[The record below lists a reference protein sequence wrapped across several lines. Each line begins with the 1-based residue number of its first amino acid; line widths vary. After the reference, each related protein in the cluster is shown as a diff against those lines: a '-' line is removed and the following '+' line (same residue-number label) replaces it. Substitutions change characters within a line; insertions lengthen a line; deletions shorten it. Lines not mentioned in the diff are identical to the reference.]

1 MSNSDTV
8 RVRFAPSPTG
18 FFHVGG
24 ARTALFNWLFARQ
37 RGGQVILRIEDTDRT
52 RYEPDALPD
61 LLSSLRWLGLNWDEG
76 PEVGGAYGPYFQ
88 SDRLPLYHQYAQALV
103 DCGAAYRCYCTP
115 QRLATLREEQ
125 KSAGQAPGYD
135 RHCRHLTKAQ
145 IAAYEAQG
153 IRPVVRLMAPL
164 EGTTSFEDALR
175 GVITVDNKTLKDM
188 VLLKSDGFPTYHLAN
203 VVDDHL
209 MAISHITRG
218 EEWLSS
224 APYYPLVYSALG
236 WDEPIQVHYPT
247 ILDPSGK
254 GKLSKRKKKTADGR
268 EQLTYV
274 HEFRKAGYLPEALF
288 NFLALL
294 GWSADGETEF
304 FRRDELVALFSLER
318 ISTSPAAFS
327 YEKLD
332 HMNATTIRGLGDN
345 DLAGRLLRVLLDA
358 GFDADLRTVL
368 QLVPLVKERIKTLNE
383 VVGWVDFC
391 FQDVAPYDPQSLIQ
405 KKMDRE
411 STLTAL
417 TSAREL
423 LQSLPAHTEQA
434 IEAAMREQAAELGL
448 KLGPYLGGVRVA
460 VSGKR
465 VAPPLFGILAI
476 LGRDVTVAR
485 ISQAIEAL
493 SQA

>member
-1 MSNSDTV
+1 
-8 RVRFAPSPTG
+8 
-18 FFHVGG
+18 
-24 ARTALFNWLFARQ
+24 
-37 RGGQVILRIEDTDRT
+37 
-52 RYEPDALPD
+52 
-61 LLSSLRWLGLNWDEG
+61 
-76 PEVGGAYGPYFQ
+76 
-88 SDRLPLYHQYAQALV
+88 
-103 DCGAAYRCYCTP
+103 
-115 QRLATLREEQ
+115 
-125 KSAGQAPGYD
+125 
-135 RHCRHLTKAQ
+135 
-145 IAAYEAQG
+145 
-153 IRPVVRLMAPL
+153 
-164 EGTTSFEDALR
+164 LR